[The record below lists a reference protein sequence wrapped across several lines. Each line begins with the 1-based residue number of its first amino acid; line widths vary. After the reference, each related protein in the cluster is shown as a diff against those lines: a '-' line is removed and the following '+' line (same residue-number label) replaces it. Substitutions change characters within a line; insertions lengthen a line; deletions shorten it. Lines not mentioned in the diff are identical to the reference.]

1 MLDCFLLLL
10 QRGAKWIPLFVVP
23 VVIAGGVASICL
35 IVSGI
40 KGVIAESLH
49 PKRRVGR
56 AARPEHIVHW
66 ISLRRHHQ
74 QSG

>member
-1 MLDCFLLLL
+1 MLDCFLVLL
-10 QRGAKWIPLFVVP
+10 QRGAKWTPLILIPIL
-23 VVIAGGVASICL
+23 IAGGVASICL

-40 KGVIAESLH
+40 RGIIAESLH

-56 AARPEHIVHW
+56 VRRPERVVQW
-66 ISLRRHHQ
+66 TAPRHHRH

>member
-10 QRGAKWIPLFVVP
+10 QRGAKWTPLILIPILT
-23 VVIAGGVASICL
+23 AGGVASICL

-40 KGVIAESLH
+40 RGIIADSLH

-56 AARPEHIVHW
+56 ARRPERVVQW
-66 ISLRRHHQ
+66 IAPHHHRH

>member
-10 QRGAKWIPLFVVP
+10 QRGAKWTPLILIPILT
-23 VVIAGGVASICL
+23 AAGVASICL

-40 KGVIAESLH
+40 RGIIAESLH

-56 AARPEHIVHW
+56 ARRPEQVVQW
-66 ISLRRHHQ
+66 VATRH

>member
-1 MLDCFLLLL
+1 MLDCLLLLL
-10 QRGAKWIPLFVVP
+10 QRSAKWTLLILIPIL
-23 VVIAGGVASICL
+23 IASGMASICL

-40 KGVIAESLH
+40 RGIIAESLH

-56 AARPEHIVHW
+56 ARRPERVVQW
-66 ISLRRHHQ
+66 IAPRHHRH